1 MSENNR
7 GSSVFG
13 EEDNSPFPH
22 QLGLASLIQSQ
33 GPDKKDSKK
42 NGKKPLNSSS
52 KDSDNPTDEAVDDDL
67 DDESMLLY
75 RSDRE
80 QFNTVHIDYESRV
93 TKLLSPESNAKI
105 LISEAGK
112 SNEGMANSLKKY
124 VVYTIKLVSQD
135 NPKEEIQTRRR
146 YSDFESLRDILT
158 RVYPLLLIP
167 PIPPKN
173 YFSLNVFNG
182 LVGNGNGGANNNNHQ
197 AVGPSDPPNDSSNTT
212 SYTYINSKHLNKNK
226 LVEHRKRLLSNF
238 LNNCLSIPQVR
249 NLEFFAKFLDP
260 SANWTDEIELISS
273 QLPKSIYQLNPENGL
288 KTDEIYSNLP
298 LPSTQPGL
306 SFQFLKPLK
315 NNRKFLT
322 STTSR
327 FLGTNQEAN
336 QDAQSNGAAEQ
347 ESQAESADARSISF
361 KTSSLDNINKKIMEN
376 FIGMSNDYVELG
388 SALNSFSLTLA
399 DSLKARDGKNSE
411 EDDVKLDLV
420 VDKIGVAFDRS
431 YIAINALVSELE
443 TKFSEP
449 LGEAVQYDN
458 ILGSVKKYQSRK
470 LKQKELIDQEVQEK
484 KKELSHLSRANPA
497 NGENGNNIPKPVS
510 SNDAAQA
517 SNASGASPRNERL
530 GYFPS
535 MGSLKKITKYVTD
548 IIDQNPEETK
558 RNRIDYL
565 QKKIVTLEKCQTIM
579 LQDISFITDEL
590 ETNTKRFQN
599 RELKTIFQI
608 LLSYNS
614 ILMSWAKKTIEIWE
628 EIKEEIEA
636 L

>member
-1 MSENNR
+1 MSEHVDA
-7 GSSVFG
+7 SVFND
-13 EEDNSPFPH
+13 EDNSPFQH
-22 QLGLASLIQSQ
+22 QLALASLIQSQ
-33 GPDKKDSKK
+33 GPDKRSSQS
-42 NGKKPLNSSS
+42 NGKKALNTGAGDQGSPEQ
-52 KDSDNPTDEAVDDDL
+52 DSDEDNV

-80 QFNTVHIDYESRV
+80 QFNTVHINYESRV
-93 TKLLSPESNAKI
+93 TKLLSPESKAKI

-112 SNEGMANSLKKY
+112 SNEGMANASKKY
-124 VVYTIKLVSQD
+124 VVYTIKLVNQE
-135 NPKEEIQTRRR
+135 NTKEEIQTRRR
-146 YSDFESLRDILT
+146 YSDFESLRDVLT

-182 LVGNGNGGANNNNHQ
+182 FGNGNGNSPSS
-197 AVGPSDPPNDSSNTT
+197 GPSDSPNDSSNPT

-238 LNNCLSIPQVR
+238 LNNCLAIPQVR
-249 NLEFFAKFLDP
+249 NFEFFAKFLDP
-260 SANWTDEIELISS
+260 SANWSDEIDFISS

-288 KTDEIYSNLP
+288 KTSDIYSSLP
-298 LPSTQPGL
+298 LPSTQHGL

-315 NNRKFLT
+315 NNSKFIAN
-322 STTSR
+322 TTSR
-327 FLGTNQEAN
+327 FLGTGNETSDQQQN
-336 QDAQSNGAAEQ
+336 GTQDQGLPTETS
-347 ESQAESADARSISF
+347 DARSMKF

-376 FIGMSNDYVELG
+376 FIGLSNDYVELG
-388 SALNSFSLTLA
+388 SALNSFSLMLA
-399 DSLKARDGKNSE
+399 DSLKSRVGKNT
-411 EDDVKLDLV
+411 EDEDAKLDMI

-449 LGEAVQYDN
+449 LGEAVQYDA
-458 ILGSVKKYQSRK
+458 ILRSVNRFQARK
-470 LKQKELIDQEVQEK
+470 TKQKEVIDQELQDK
-484 KKELSHLSRANPA
+484 RKEISQLSKVNPP
-497 NGENGNNIPKPVS
+497 NGQNGHNIPQPVS
-510 SNDAAQA
+510 SNDDQATQA
-517 SNASGASPRNERL
+517 SGRSEKL
-530 GYFPS
+530 GLFPN

-558 RNRIDYL
+558 RSRIDYL
-565 QKKIVTLEKCQTIM
+565 QKKIVLLENCQTIM
-579 LQDISFITDEL
+579 LQDIAFITSEL
-590 ETNTKRFQN
+590 EKNTKRFQN

-614 ILMSWAKKTIEIWE
+614 ILMSWAKKTIDIWE